1 MKPIC
6 VPCQRFFQPERNGV
20 NVLEQM
26 PDGNTPKAAP
36 GTSEAGRWSPYKLW
50 MGDLW
55 KCPSCATTIVC
66 GVGIKPISEHFQ
78 PKFTKELELADDL
91 VTVND
96 C

>member
-20 NVLEQM
+20 NVLEQI
-26 PDGNTPKAAP
+26 PEPAP
-36 GTSEAGRWSPYKLW
+36 GDGGGVMFSPYKLW

-55 KCPSCATTIVC
+55 KCPSCEETIVV
-66 GVGIKPISEHFQ
+66 GVGVKPLAEHFQ
-78 PKFTKELELADDL
+78 EKFPKELEYAKSDL